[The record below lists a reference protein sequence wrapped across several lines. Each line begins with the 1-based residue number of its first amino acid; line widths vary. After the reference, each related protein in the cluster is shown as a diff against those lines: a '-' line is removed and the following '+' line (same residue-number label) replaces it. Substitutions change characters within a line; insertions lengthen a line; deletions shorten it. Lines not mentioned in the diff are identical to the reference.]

1 MENEKLILND
11 FILKIEDKTKKQRF
25 ERFIRYKGYS
35 NPNTDIIEF
44 FKLILTKPEWFK
56 NLNHDSFKSINTKK
70 NLISNLKCIWKHE
83 FIKKYIDKEDY
94 LNITKE
100 LTKFYNEISRE
111 DCKINIIK
119 EEMKNIKNDIENL
132 NKRLNKIFILIE
144 DRKSVV

>member
-70 NLISNLKCIWKHE
+70 NIVSNLKCIWKYDI
-83 FIKKYIDKEDY
+83 IKKYIDNDNY
-94 LNITKE
+94 SSVSKE
-100 LTKFYNEISRE
+100 LMKFYNEIAKE
-111 DCKINIIK
+111 DCKINFIK
-119 EEMKNIKNDIENL
+119 DEIKLMKSDIENL
-132 NKRLNKIFILIE
+132 TKRLSKISMLIE
-144 DRKSVV
+144 ETIYNI